1 MPKKRNWVVWGA
13 ALFIAWHGLLLL
25 FLWSRPSS
33 SSSSSSS
40 LTAEVIRLA
49 QDAETE
55 LERQKNLLQ
64 QIHRYSHLWGQ
75 RRGVPDTPKPPPLA
89 PSPPPPLLPE
99 PSGAVLPVL
108 VMACD
113 RSTVRRCLDK
123 LLRYRPSA
131 QRFPLIVSQDCGH
144 AETARV
150 IASYGD
156 AVAHIHQPDLAEI
169 PVPPEHRKFQGYY
182 KIARHYR
189 WALGQVFH
197 TFRYR
202 AAIVVEDDLEVAPDF
217 FEYFQAAFPLLL
229 ADPSLWCVSAWN
241 DNGKEQMVDVAQA
254 ELLYRTDFFPGLGWL
269 LLAELWEELEPKW
282 PRAFWDDWMRQPEQ
296 RRGRSCIRPEVSRTM
311 TFGRKGVSHGQ
322 FFDQYLKFIKLNDRF
337 VPFTQLDLSYL
348 KKDEYER
355 SFLAKVYAAPEVRVE
370 ELQGNRRRELGTVR
384 LQYSGRDSF
393 KAFAKALGLM
403 DDLKSGVPRAGY
415 RGIVSFVYRG
425 RRVYLAPPSDWTG
438 YDPSWS

>member
-1 MPKKRNWVVWGA
+1 RPPSGPAGA
-13 ALFIAWHGLLLL
+13 PGV
-25 FLWSRPSS
+25 P
-33 SSSSSSS
+33 
-40 LTAEVIRLA
+40 AELVRLA
-49 QDAETE
+49 QDAEAE
-55 LERQKNLLQ
+55 LERQKELLR
-64 QIHRYSHLWGQ
+64 QIHRLSGAWRQ
-75 RRGVPDTPKPPPLA
+75 RRRRPLPAVAATLPVPKPSSP
-89 PSPPPPLLPE
+89 PSPSE
-99 PSGAVLPVL
+99 PVLPVL
-108 VMACD
+108 VLACD

-123 LLRYRPSA
+123 LLRYRPSP
-131 QRFPLIVSQDCGH
+131 QRFPVIVSQDCGH

-156 AVAHIHQPDLAEI
+156 AVRHIRQPDLSDVA
-169 PVPPEHRKFQGYY
+169 VPPEHRKFQGYY

-189 WALGQVFH
+189 WALGQVFRA
-197 TFRYR
+197 FRYR

-217 FEYFQAAFPLLL
+217 FEYFQALLPVL
-229 ADPSLWCVSAWN
+229 RDDSSLWCVSAWN
-241 DNGKEQMVDVAQA
+241 DNGKEQMVDAAQA

-269 LLAELWEELEPKW
+269 LLAELWDELEPKW
-282 PRAFWDDWMRQPEQ
+282 PKAFWDDWMRQPEQ
-296 RRGRSCIRPEVSRTM
+296 RRGRSCVRPEVSRTM

-355 SFLAKVYAAPEVRVE
+355 SFLPRVYSAPEVKVE
-370 ELQGNRRRELGTVR
+370 ELQGNRRRDLGAVVR
-384 LQYSGRDSF
+384 LQYRGRDAF

-425 RRVYLAPPSDWTG
+425 RRVYLAPPQDWTG
-438 YDPSWS
+438 YDPTWS

>member
-1 MPKKRNWVVWGA
+1 MLKKKSLVLWGVL
-13 ALFIAWHGLLLL
+13 LFLAWNGLLLL
-25 FLWSRPSS
+25 FLWNHPSS
-33 SSSSSSS
+33 SPAESDW

-49 QDAETE
+49 QDAEAE
-55 LERQKNLLQ
+55 LEKQKALLH
-64 QIHRYSHLWGQ
+64 QIHRYSAA
-75 RRGVPDTPKPPPLA
+75 RGRPHHPPSL
-89 PSPPPPLLPE
+89 PSPPQHLNPSLPFTSD
-99 PSGAVLPVL
+99 PSTLILPVL

-131 QRFPLIVSQDCGH
+131 QRFPVIVSQDCGH
-144 AETARV
+144 AETAQV

-156 AVAHIHQPDLAEI
+156 AVVHIHQPDLSEI
-169 PVPPEHRKFQGYY
+169 QVPAEHRKFQGYY

-189 WALGQVFH
+189 WALSQVFH
-197 TFRYR
+197 TFHHR
-202 AAIVVEDDLEVAPDF
+202 AVIVVEDDLEVAPDF

-229 ADPSLWCVSAWN
+229 TDPSLWCISAWN
-241 DNGKEQMVDVAQA
+241 DNGKEQMVDVNQA

-282 PRAFWDDWMRQPEQ
+282 PPAFWDDWMRQPEQ
-296 RRGRSCIRPEVSRTM
+296 RRDRSCIRPEVSRTM

-322 FFDQYLKFIKLNDRF
+322 FFDQYLKFIKLNDHF

-348 KKDEYER
+348 KKEEYER
-355 SFLAKVYAAPEVRVE
+355 SFLAKVYSAPEVRVE
-370 ELQGNRRRELGTVR
+370 ELQGNRRRELSPVR

-403 DDLKSGVPRAGY
+403 DDLKSGVPRGGY

-425 RRVYLAPPSDWTG
+425 RRVYLAPPSDWAG